1 MEWIQRHQD
10 QAIWLVPAL
19 AFAEACL
26 GIGLF
31 VSGLF
36 LVVVATYVH
45 SQGLASLPEIGL
57 LAFVGATLG
66 DHLGFWIG
74 CRLGPRVHA
83 FEWLHRHKPKLER
96 AEALIRRRGGWALVI
111 GRFVPA
117 IRSLIPAA
125 LGISGFRRLHYSLT
139 DLTACAIWASALL
152 LIVVGIEQF

>member
-1 MEWIQRHQD
+1 MEWIEGHQ
-10 QAIWLVPAL
+10 AHALWLVPAL

-45 SQGLASLPEIGL
+45 SQGLASLPEIAL
-57 LAFVGATLG
+57 LAFAGATLG
-66 DHLGFWIG
+66 DHLGFWVG
-74 CRLGPRVHA
+74 CWLGPRVHS
-83 FEWLHRHKPKLER
+83 FQWLQRHRPKLDR
-96 AEALIRRRGGWALVI
+96 AEALIRRRGGWAIVI

-125 LGISGFRRLHYSLT
+125 LGISGFRRIHYSLI

-152 LIVVGIEQF
+152 LIISGIGQL